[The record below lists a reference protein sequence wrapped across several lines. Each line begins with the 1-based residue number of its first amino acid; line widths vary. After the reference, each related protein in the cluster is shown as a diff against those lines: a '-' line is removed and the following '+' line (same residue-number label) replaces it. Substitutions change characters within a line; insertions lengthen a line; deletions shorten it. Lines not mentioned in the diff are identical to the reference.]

1 MSFLSLPLETID
13 VILDLSLPSGIQGI
27 SLACKAIH
35 ERARS
40 QIERHNAL
48 KRQWGSANNYRTGRL
63 DDTLG
68 ILNAIALNPLVAE
81 YIENLDL
88 WDERPLAV
96 EEAELL
102 DFRGDIHTM
111 QRVKD
116 FVTSLPFLTEADI
129 DTEAWWN
136 RMMQEEGTRTDEDNT
151 EVSCTTITLLGVLPN
166 LKSIRLDPGWKNFN
180 PGAEQYSLPLAGLTS
195 IVERSSH
202 TGASRQR
209 PLSQVDTIMPFMY
222 TGYEERAPL
231 QSIQPF
237 LELGTVSEVYL
248 VSAVAADDG
257 YTGYP
262 FEWSAPTLA
271 PQLTRLE
278 FASCCIDAEG
288 ISELLRHTPA
298 LKTFKYSHET
308 KWHGCEHDWNA
319 GTFVEAIARHC
330 GNTITNLAITID
342 EIYGEI
348 INGVSSLHSFPNLE
362 FLEVDVSIFRGPPVE
377 SGQTQGTYAMVPESE
392 EPWDED
398 DIPCIG
404 SMMPGN
410 VVEVHINTDFPL
422 PDEKALNG
430 LLKNLRSQRQER
442 LFKLERC
449 IIRQYTA
456 ESALICAEGAGA
468 TLETFDLAV
477 ENPRPRNMMPSWKR
491 EFDERVS
498 GLRSRM

>member
-1 MSFLSLPLETID
+1 MGFLNLPPEIID
-13 VILDLSLPSGIQGI
+13 VVLDLSLPSGIQGL
-27 SLACKAIH
+27 SLVCKALH
-35 ERARS
+35 GRARS
-40 QIERHNAL
+40 QIGRHNAL
-48 KRQWGSANNYRTGRL
+48 KRQWASANNYRTGKL

-81 YIENLDL
+81 YIEHLDL
-88 WDERPLAV
+88 WDERSLD
-96 EEAELL
+96 EEDVDLL
-102 DFRGDIHTM
+102 DFRGDVDAM
-111 QRVKD
+111 ARVKE
-116 FVTSLPFLTEADI
+116 FVTSLPFLTEAGI

-136 RMMQEEGTRTDEDNT
+136 RMMDEERSRTDEDNT

-166 LKSIRLDPGWKNFN
+166 LKSIRLDPGWQNFS
-180 PGAEQYSLPLAGLTS
+180 PGAEQYGLPLDGLMS
-195 IVERSSH
+195 IIDK
-202 TGASRQR
+202 ASLVGNSCQR
-209 PLSQVDTIMPFMY
+209 PLSQVKSILPFMH
-222 TGYEERAPL
+222 TGYEEKAAL

-237 LELGTVSEVYL
+237 LELGSVSEVYL
-248 VSAVAADDG
+248 VSAVAVDDG

-262 FEWSAPTLA
+262 FEWSTPTLA

-278 FASCCIDAEG
+278 FLSCCIDAGG
-288 ISELLRHTPA
+288 ISELLSHTPV
-298 LKTFKYSHET
+298 LKAFKYSHET

-319 GTFVEAIARHC
+319 GTFVEAVARHC
-330 GNTITNLAITID
+330 GNTITELAITID

-362 FLEVDVSIFRGPPVE
+362 YLEVDVHIFRGPPVE
-377 SGQTQGTYAMVPESE
+377 SGQEQGHNAIVPEGDSPWE
-392 EPWDED
+392 EN

-404 SMMPGN
+404 SMIPGN
-410 VVEVHINTDFPL
+410 VVEIHINTDFPM
-422 PDEKALNG
+422 PDEKALNS

-456 ESALICAEGAGA
+456 ESARICAERAGA

-477 ENPRPRNMMPSWKR
+477 ENPRARNMMPVWKR

-498 GLRSRM
+498 GLRSRA

>member
-1 MSFLSLPLETID
+1 MGFLSLPPEIID
-13 VILDLSLPSGIQGI
+13 VILDLSLPSGIQGL
-27 SLACKAIH
+27 SLVCKAIH
-35 ERARS
+35 GRARS

-48 KRQWGSANNYRTGRL
+48 KRQWGSANNYRTGKL

-81 YIENLDL
+81 YIEYLDL
-88 WDERPLAV
+88 WDERPLD
-96 EEAELL
+96 EEETEVL
-102 DFRGDIHTM
+102 DFRGDVDAM
-111 QRVKD
+111 ERVKD
-116 FVTSLPFLTEADI
+116 FVVSLPFLTEAGI

-166 LKSIRLDPGWKNFN
+166 LKSIRLDPGWQNFN
-180 PGAEQYSLPLAGLTS
+180 PGAELYSLPLAGLTS
-195 IVERSSH
+195 IIERSSH
-202 TGASRQR
+202 VGASRQR
-209 PLSQVDTIMPFMY
+209 PLSQVKTILPFMHG
-222 TGYEERAPL
+222 GYEEKAAL

-237 LELGTVSEVYL
+237 LELGAVSEVYL
-248 VSAVAADDG
+248 VSAVAVDDG

-262 FEWSAPTLA
+262 FEWRTPTLA

-278 FASCCIDAEG
+278 LASCCMDAEG

-319 GTFVEAIARHC
+319 GTFVEAVARHC

-362 FLEVDVSIFRGPPVE
+362 FLEVDVYIFRGPPVE
-377 SGQTQGTYAMVPESE
+377 SGQTQGGDAMVPEGE
-392 EPWDED
+392 TAWCED

-404 SMMPGN
+404 SMMPSN
-410 VVEVHINTDFPL
+410 IVEVHINTDFPI
-422 PDEKALNG
+422 PDENALNS

-456 ESALICAEGAGA
+456 ESARICAERAGA

-477 ENPRPRNMMPSWKR
+477 ENPRARKMMPSWKR